1 MQLIDEIE
9 IAYFRSFYK
18 FKLRNLTDLN
28 IIFGKNDS
36 GKSNVVRALNLFFSG
51 TPELAQPMD
60 FPVDFCEQRQDEAEA
75 SEGVRKF
82 LYVKITFNT
91 PPSFQRSLGKSFY
104 VKRQW
109 TVSRGQDYHEEMSNN
124 ISSNK
129 SHIATRLLNKISFIY
144 IPAIKDIRIF
154 EMLLSRIHET
164 VALAPPFQN
173 AVEDF
178 SDKLHDLT
186 RDMFNSL
193 PKEVA
198 TSTKIGTPTRL
209 SQLFETL
216 DFETIASGEKNP
228 KSLTR
233 QRGDGIKV
241 RHIPE
246 LLSFISE
253 RDKFDFHIWG
263 FEEPENSLDFAA
275 AQSEALRLLALA
287 RSDRV
292 QVFMTTHSPSFYL
305 LEDSEPHRVCRRL
318 QLLRKWSHYDKTPT
332 AHPSICWKIAPTAS
346 KYYITKTEHGLSEPI
361 QGRNL
366 KHFDAQQALGVEGFY
381 LPVVAEALTNVA
393 LLEARAKDAES
404 RVHELMVELQQ
415 IAAPVVLTEG
425 RTDAA
430 ILRKA
435 AWEKRRGGDPH
446 FHIRSC
452 ETGGENAGAGD
463 GGAVRLAGRLKG
475 VAGDHPHAVIGIF
488 DLDQEGVSAY
498 KLDKNF
504 VEMEVGG
511 FSFKRG
517 MHGQAYAAFLPAP
530 EFREECK
537 EYCNLPIEFLFRDEH
552 LAEMVDGMS
561 LTLKRK
567 KASTKV
573 GIKKIEKLLD
583 DVTHFKEVGD
593 GKTDFANVIVP
604 TLDADAFDAFD
615 DVFAMIDQI
624 IVYNIGAM

>member
-178 SDKLHDLT
+178 SNKLHDLT

-305 LEDSEPHRVCRRL
+305 LEDS
-318 QLLRKWSHYDKTPT
+318 
-332 AHPSICWKIAPTAS
+332 AAS

-366 KHFDAQQALGVEGFY
+366 KHFDAQQALGEGFY

-435 AWEKRRGGDPH
+435 WEKRRGGDPH

-452 ETGGENAGAGD
+452 ETTEAKMLVPAM
-463 GGAVRLAGRLKG
+463 
-475 VAGDHPHAVIGIF
+475 
-488 DLDQEGVSAY
+488 EGP
-498 KLDKNF
+498 L
-504 VEMEVGG
+504 GW
-511 FSFKRG
+511 
-517 MHGQAYAAFLPAP
+517 P
-530 EFREECK
+530 
-537 EYCNLPIEFLFRDEH
+537 
-552 LAEMVDGMS
+552 VD
-561 LTLKRK
+561 
-567 KASTKV
+567 
-573 GIKKIEKLLD
+573 
-583 DVTHFKEVGD
+583 
-593 GKTDFANVIVP
+593 
-604 TLDADAFDAFD
+604 
-615 DVFAMIDQI
+615 
-624 IVYNIGAM
+624 